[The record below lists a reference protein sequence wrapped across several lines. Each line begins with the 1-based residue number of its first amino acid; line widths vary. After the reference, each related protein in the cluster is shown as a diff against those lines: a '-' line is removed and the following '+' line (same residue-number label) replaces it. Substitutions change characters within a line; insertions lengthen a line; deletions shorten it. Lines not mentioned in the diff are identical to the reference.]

1 MLGTAYQLP
10 RARFSKV
17 PKTFRFRKAIRKTPT
32 RLFCKAGLF
41 ICCEG
46 DKNHNNCKVSCLR
59 RDAFFLKKRELSPE
73 MYKHF
78 RETGSRKR
86 FEIQSSGQ
94 AISKGCLIL
103 LFSGAPFNGIH
114 FTGSSVIFLFHS
126 MRFLLSLSYTKLE
139 AVSDNSG
146 CSSIEVQLSSK
157 KP

>member
-1 MLGTAYQLP
+1 MLGTEYQLP
-10 RARFSKV
+10 GARLSNV
-17 PKTFRFRKAIRKTPT
+17 PKTFRFRKPIRKTPT
-32 RLFCKAGLF
+32 RLFCNAGLS

-59 RDAFFLKKRELSPE
+59 RDAFFLKKRQLSPE
-73 MYKHF
+73 MRPKDF

-86 FEIQSSGQ
+86 YEIQSSGQ

-139 AVSDNSG
+139 AVSDNS
-146 CSSIEVQLSSK
+146 VVAV
-157 KP
+157 

>member
-59 RDAFFLKKRELSPE
+59 RDAFFLKKRQLSPE
-73 MYKHF
+73 MRPKDF

-86 FEIQSSGQ
+86 YEIQSSDRV
-94 AISKGCLIL
+94 
-103 LFSGAPFNGIH
+103 F
-114 FTGSSVIFLFHS
+114 FHLAVFWCS
-126 MRFLLSLSYTKLE
+126 LQWNSFHRVLCDFSLSFYE
-139 AVSDNSG
+139 VSFV
-146 CSSIEVQLSSK
+146 IIIH
-157 KP
+157 